1 MKYYWDPM
9 PFKLFLKTTERYV
22 ISIIITLAIKCKYQR
37 TDILQELEEDIFVC
51 LKGDCHFHKGRKEF
65 RWTSHVDFWYRDLRN
80 FPNFLPWLQKTQNRR
95 GTESKKTS
103 ASHAH
108 VTWKEFSLVLKIILT
123 SLSLLKF
130 LSDSP

>member
-1 MKYYWDPM
+1 M

-65 RWTSHVDFWYRDLRN
+65 RWTSHVDF
-80 FPNFLPWLQKTQNRR
+80 
-95 GTESKKTS
+95 
-103 ASHAH
+103 
-108 VTWKEFSLVLKIILT
+108 
-123 SLSLLKF
+123 
-130 LSDSP
+130 